1 MLNYQCIVCWICV
14 TPTYIGV
21 SRAKGKTQVQ
31 KLKQQLE
38 KGLEL
43 VSELSLELTDAERL
57 DTVIK
62 LLPYLELVTD
72 THKTPE
78 KSLTQFLPETFPEGV
93 LKSSLK
99 QKQLYETYL
108 SWCELKDFPPASVA
122 NFSTFWLWLGVERQR
137 DNKNFKSIVY
147 PDVYDVLDSETPK
160 WPQSID

>member
-1 MLNYQCIVCWICV
+1 M
-14 TPTYIGV
+14 
-21 SRAKGKTQVQ
+21 Q

-43 VSELSLELTDAERL
+43 VSELCLELTDAEKL
-57 DTVIK
+57 DAVIK
-62 LLPYLELVTD
+62 LLPYLELVTNED
-72 THKTPE
+72 KVPE
-78 KSLTQFLPETFPEGV
+78 KSLNQFSPETFLESV
-93 LKSSLK
+93 LKSSVK

-137 DNKNFKSIVY
+137 DSKNVKSAIY